1 MLNKRL
7 TLKLTESKK
16 ELNPEVVGL
25 VNTEVNIYDLATRIE
40 KKEPSLVAKNCATPG
55 SRSEVRK

>member
-1 MLNKRL
+1 M
-7 TLKLTESKK
+7 TESKK